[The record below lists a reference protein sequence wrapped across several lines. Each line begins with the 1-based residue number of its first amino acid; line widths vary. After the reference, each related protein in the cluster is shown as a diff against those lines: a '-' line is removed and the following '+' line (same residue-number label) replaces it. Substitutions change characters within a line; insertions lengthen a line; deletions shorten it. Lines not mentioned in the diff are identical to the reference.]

1 MECVGEL
8 FRAMLLWKM
17 KTMEM
22 ARASFAKGSRVYQ
35 IKTGRACAPHIQAT
49 TAAPPGPAACRES
62 RNMFKK
68 PVSSSGK
75 TKIKSSVQRNIRQ
88 KICEQYPL
96 LAPVIEDILPKKAQL
111 DLIKAFVPDSVS
123 EYCGE
128 MRIVTRNRLTPDR
141 ISLYALDNQVLF
153 FQSHDDAIMPHL
165 KVVHKCALPDPQC
178 FPKVQVDRGAI
189 RFILG
194 GAQLMCP
201 GLTSPGA
208 KLPPADENI
217 PEGTV
222 VVINAEG
229 KEHACMVGILKMS
242 TEDIKKLNKG
252 NGVENC
258 HYLGDGLWKLD
269 SE

>member
-1 MECVGEL
+1 
-8 FRAMLLWKM
+8 
-17 KTMEM
+17 
-22 ARASFAKGSRVYQ
+22 
-35 IKTGRACAPHIQAT
+35 
-49 TAAPPGPAACRES
+49 
-62 RNMFKK
+62 MFKK

-96 LAPVIEDILPKKAQL
+96 LAPVIEDVLPKKAQL
-111 DLIKAFVPDSVS
+111 DLIKA
-123 EYCGE
+123 
-128 MRIVTRNRLTPDR
+128 

-153 FQSHDDAIMPHL
+153 FQSHDDAIIPHL
-165 KVVHKCALPDPQC
+165 KVVHKYPQC
-178 FPKVQVDRGAI
+178 FPTVQVDRGAI

-208 KLPPADENI
+208 KLPPTEDNI
-217 PEGTV
+217 PEGAV
-222 VVINAEG
+222 VAITAEG

-242 TEDIKKLNKG
+242 TEDIKRLNKG

-258 HYLGDGLWKLD
+258 HYLGDGLWQLD